1 MKTLRTLAML
11 STVAALV
18 ACDKNAVQIDSIT
31 APISGARVKFFNFGV
46 NAPGVNFYA
55 GSTKITAISSTTGIE
70 SVNGVAYGA
79 VGSGNLYLALPAG
92 QVTIA
97 SKIAAAT
104 DKDLTISTVPATLAD
119 GKAYSVYL
127 SGFYDAT
134 AKQVEG
140 FVVED
145 AFPVA
150 FDFTQALVRFVNASP
165 NSSPMQ
171 LFAKNSSTAL
181 ESPVG
186 SVVAYKAGGAFI
198 GLPSGSYDLN
208 TRAAGSGVNAITRT
222 AVSFLA
228 GRVYTVSARGDMT
241 IVSTTLTNRPF
252 LDNSVNR

>member
-1 MKTLRTLAML
+1 MKNLRTLAML
-11 STVAALV
+11 AGVAALV
-18 ACDKNAVQIDSIT
+18 GCDKNAVQIDSIT
-31 APISGARVKFFNFGV
+31 APISGARVKFFNFGI

-55 GSTKITAISSTTGIE
+55 GTSKVTAISSTTGVE
-70 SVNGVAYGA
+70 STNGVAYGA
-79 VGSGNLYLALPAG
+79 VGAGNLYLALPAG
-92 QVTIA
+92 QVTVA

-104 DKDLTISTVPATLAD
+104 DKDLTISTVPATLVD

-145 AFPVA
+145 VFPA
-150 FDFTQALVRFVNASP
+150 NFDFTQALVRFVNASP

-171 LFAKNSSTAL
+171 LFAKNSATSL
-181 ESPVG
+181 ESSVG
-186 SVVAYKAGGAFI
+186 SAVAYKAGGGFV
-198 GLPSGSYDLN
+198 GLPSGAYDLN
-208 TRAAGSGVNAITRT
+208 TRTTGSGVNAITRT

-228 GRVYTVSARGDMT
+228 GRVYTVTARGDMT
-241 IVSTTLTNRPF
+241 IISTTATNRPF